1 MILRP
6 IDIHNHI
13 LPGVDDGF
21 RTTSDSLEALAL
33 LYENG
38 VREVV
43 FTPHLN
49 PEQFKESNEE
59 SLRKRYQEF
68 VAKIPQSLD
77 IKTSLAAEYMIVNGF
92 EERVRQEPGT
102 LLCWPDKTILIEM
115 SYFFRSPNLEEAV
128 MELIFAGFKPVLAH
142 PERYLYMADC
152 LDDFDTLRAS
162 GCRFQTSYM
171 SLMGAYGS
179 KSLRIIKYLAQRGW
193 CDFFAT
199 DLHSVHQLHTI
210 LEGKTALGLRWPKK
224 VVEI

>member
-6 IDIHNHI
+6 TDIHNHI

-21 RTTSDSLEALAL
+21 RTVSDSREALTL
-33 LYENG
+33 LKENG
-38 VREVV
+38 VNEVV

-49 PEQFKESNEE
+49 PEQFPESNEE
-59 SLRKRYQEF
+59 SLREHYREF
-68 VAKIPQSLD
+68 VAQIPQSLD
-77 IKTSLAAEYMIVNGF
+77 IKTSLAAEYMIVGGF
-92 EERVRQEPGT
+92 EERVKNNPGT

-115 SYFFRSPNLEEAV
+115 SYFYRSLNLEEAV
-128 MELIFAGFKPVLAH
+128 MELVLAGFKPILAH

-152 LDDFDTLRAS
+152 LEDFDTLRAS

-171 SLMGAYGS
+171 SLMGVYGS
-179 KSLRIIKYLAQRGW
+179 RSLKIIKYLAQRGW

-199 DLHSVHQLHTI
+199 DLHSVHQLHSI
-210 LEGKTALGLRWPKK
+210 LEGKPALGLRWPRK